1 MIGSSGAFDT
11 QVADRGVGIETAD
24 DANAFLG
31 LEYSNEARTLEL
43 ASDDS
48 DGGGFC
54 FLACGPYEYTERELV
69 EVKDNIPSGELVV
82 EEISFE
88 DDGDDIID
96 DLEYTDGNFVRG
108 DFSCPASGSLFGY
121 GDQEDW
127 SATITIGIEASGGA
141 VTIDL
146 DRTVDIECVGD

>member
-1 MIGSSGAFDT
+1 MIGSIGAFDT
-11 QVADRGVGIETAD
+11 QIADRGVGIETAD

-31 LEYSNEARTLEL
+31 LEYSSESRTLEL
-43 ASDDS
+43 TSDDS

-54 FLACGPYEYTERELV
+54 IFACGPYEYTEQELV
-69 EVKDNIPSGELVV
+69 AVEDNMPAGELVI

-88 DDGDDIID
+88 EDGDDIID
-96 DLEYTDGNFVRG
+96 ELEYTDDDLVQG

-121 GDQEDW
+121 GDQEDR
-127 SATITIGIEASGGA
+127 SATVTIDIEASGEA

-146 DRTVDIECVGD
+146 ERTVDIECVAD

>member
-1 MIGSSGAFDT
+1 MIGSIGAFDT
-11 QVADRGVGIETAD
+11 QIADRGVGLETAD

-31 LEYSNEARTLEL
+31 LEYSSESRTLEL
-43 ASDDS
+43 TSDDN

-69 EVKDNIPSGELVV
+69 TVEDNMPSGELVV

-88 DDGDDIID
+88 EDGDDIID
-96 DLEYTDGNFVRG
+96 AVEYTDEDLVQG

-121 GDQEDW
+121 GDQEDR
-127 SATITIGIEASGGA
+127 SVTITIDIEASGGA

-146 DRTVDIECVGD
+146 DRTVDIERVGD